1 MESTEKAGSA
11 DAILDAVGSLLTADG
26 LFCVDRDQRIVQ
38 WSESAERVIGLKAD
52 DVVGLLCYEV
62 IGGNQLFAYPYCQ
75 PDCPVLTKAR
85 RGRTTPDFDVRV
97 KSGDEQQWLN
107 VSIVL
112 MGGGGR
118 KSPLVMHL
126 VRDVTDRRRVD
137 ALSAAA
143 SRDDETPSER
153 EPGDAGDVSPL
164 SRREQQVILRLLA
177 HGYSTS
183 AVAEAL
189 GLSPVT
195 VRNHITRAMSKLG
208 VHSRLDAVVRAA
220 RYGIV

>member
-1 MESTEKAGSA
+1 METTEKAAPPDS
-11 DAILDAVGSLLTADG
+11 ILDALSSLQTADG

-52 DVVGLLCYEV
+52 DVVGRLCYEV

-85 RGRTTPDFDVRV
+85 RGRTTRDFDVRI
-97 KSGDEQQWLN
+97 KAGDEQKWLN

-112 MGGGGR
+112 TDSGDS

-126 VRDVTDRRRVD
+126 VRDVTDRRSVD
-137 ALSAAA
+137 SLSAAA
-143 SRDDETPSER
+143 IRDEKTPSGSAPNE
-153 EPGDAGDVSPL
+153 AGAVSPL
-164 SRREQQVILRLLA
+164 SRREQQVIRLLA

-183 AVAEAL
+183 SIAEAL